1 MGMFSQLA
9 AQQQAQPPQGIHPQI
24 LQMLMQNGWT
34 PPQQQAQ
41 PQQGVIPSQIPQ
53 GQPSPVTNPIQAAT
67 PPATNQSVMPTPKQI
82 QAAMAQ
88 QNQRISN
95 GRINQQGGLA
105 AAGTPLNSA
114 GQMTLPWGSPNNN
127 TQQAPTGT
135 PNGQTS
141 PGGML
146 GSYAQGFS
154 ALGQVVG
161 MQGAQPN
168 YAATSSANNNF

>member
-95 GRINQQGGLA
+95 GWINQQGGLA
-105 AAGTPLNSA
+105 AAGTP
-114 GQMTLPWGSPNNN
+114 
-127 TQQAPTGT
+127 
-135 PNGQTS
+135 NGKTS